1 MRKQA
6 SRERGVRA
14 DVDTAA
20 KLIKG
25 RAEDEPNG
33 ESKTAEVFTRQRE
46 LRRLEA
52 KEERAF
58 CRWQQVAYELECA
71 WFERERGR

>member
-1 MRKQA
+1 MRKQV
-6 SRERGVRA
+6 SSERSVRA
-14 DVDTAA
+14 DADMTA

-33 ESKTAEVFTRQRE
+33 EINTAQAFTRQLD

-58 CRWQQVAYELECA
+58 SRWQQVAYELECA

>member
-6 SRERGVRA
+6 SRERNVRA
-14 DVDTAA
+14 DTDTTA

-25 RAEDEPNG
+25 RTEDEPNG
-33 ESKTAEVFTRQRE
+33 ESNTAKAFTRQRD

-58 CRWQQVAYELECA
+58 FRWQQVAYELECA